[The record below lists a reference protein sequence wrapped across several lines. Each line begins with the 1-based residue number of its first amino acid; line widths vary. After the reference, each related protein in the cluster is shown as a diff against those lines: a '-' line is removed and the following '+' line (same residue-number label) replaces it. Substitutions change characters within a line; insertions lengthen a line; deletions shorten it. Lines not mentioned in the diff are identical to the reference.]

1 MSIALCPPHIHAP
14 VLSLSASNQ
23 SRTSQAVRLFKKR
36 KRGRWRFI
44 IHLPPINKCKTF
56 TMIRRIRTCMAT
68 SGFQGHSY
76 SELAG
81 QWPNHLRMARMRAS
95 LRLSLARW
103 APLFFQKYRQLGP
116 PLLFEGGNGRAPALA
131 LSWKGRLSHG
141 DFKSKG
147 KREGPP
153 LFSFTPKG
161 GCPVSS
167 FALQKGAP
175 WIGQKCRESPKVKGK
190 GARLFVVARERED
203 PPLSCVRR

>member
-1 MSIALCPPHIHAP
+1 
-14 VLSLSASNQ
+14 
-23 SRTSQAVRLFKKR
+23 
-36 KRGRWRFI
+36 
-44 IHLPPINKCKTF
+44 
-56 TMIRRIRTCMAT
+56 MI
-68 SGFQGHSY
+68 
-76 SELAG
+76 
-81 QWPNHLRMARMRAS
+81 AS
-95 LRLSLARW
+95 LPLSLARW
-103 APLFFQKYRQLGP
+103 ALCSFKSTGKWTRPW
-116 PLLFEGGNGRAPALA
+116 LFEGGNGRAPALA
-131 LSWKGRLSHG
+131 LSLKGRLSRG
-141 DFKSKG
+141 DFKSQG